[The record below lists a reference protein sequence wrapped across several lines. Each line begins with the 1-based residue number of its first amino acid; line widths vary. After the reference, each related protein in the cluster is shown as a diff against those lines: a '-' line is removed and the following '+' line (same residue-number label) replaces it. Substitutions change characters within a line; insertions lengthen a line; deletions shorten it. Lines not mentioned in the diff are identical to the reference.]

1 MILVALA
8 PLIAAAILGAAALAL
23 QAQRSGQRRL
33 VGRQVELPA
42 NLSGTGVP
50 TLLYFTGA
58 ACTICHTAQTPAL
71 DRLAAALP
79 EQYSLRE
86 VDVAT
91 EPALARRYRVMSLP
105 TTVVVDARGR
115 VAAVNTGYAS
125 TERLRDQLAA
135 ARQVVAA

>member
-8 PLIAAAILGAAALAL
+8 PVIAVAIVGAAALAL
-23 QAQRSGQRRL
+23 QAQRAGQRRL
-33 VGRQVELPA
+33 VGRRVDLPA
-42 NLSGTGVP
+42 DLAGAAAP
-50 TLLYFTGA
+50 TLLYFTGE

-71 DRLAAALP
+71 QRLAADAP
-79 EQYSLRE
+79 PYALRE
-86 VDVAT
+86 VDVAV

-125 TERLRDQLAA
+125 TERLREQLDE
-135 ARQVVAA
+135 ARRAVAA